1 MPNQIERDVFVLKS
15 NLKNPID
22 YVRGTNLLPIIM
34 HFRDI
39 SIPSVATATVFV
51 QKPSGKA
58 VQASA
63 AISGDSVTI
72 TVTTQMFAEI
82 GLSVLQIEITDGED
96 VLVTFAQP
104 VNVYENYV
112 NPDAPESENESDFF
126 DKLNQA
132 AQEAQDAAETANAA
146 AEAANEAAASV
157 TPQAIQT
164 AVNNYLTQNPVTV
177 DAVPTLTG
185 TTLVFPDGEVEQ
197 GG

>member
-34 HFRDI
+34 HFRDM
-39 SIPSVATATVFV
+39 SIPSGATATVFV

-126 DKLNQA
+126 DELEQA
-132 AQEAQDAAETANAA
+132 AQTAQQAANAANEA

-185 TTLVFPDGEVEQ
+185 TTLVFPDGEQ

>member
-39 SIPSVATATVFV
+39 SIPSRATATVFV

-185 TTLVFPDGEVEQ
+185 TTLIFPDGEIEQ